1 MGSTFNSS
9 ASFHSTISNL
19 EGPAETHIGASSL
32 QHLVDPCRRATLS
45 HMICLLYNVVYIY
58 IQYIYTHTCMNV
70 YVYIYIYTYGGES
83 KLGMEPSRVFQA
95 YGTSSKRAESD
106 VKLRQHQNI
115 YG

>member
-1 MGSTFNSS
+1 MY
-9 ASFHSTISNL
+9 
-19 EGPAETHIGASSL
+19 EC
-32 QHLVDPCRRATLS
+32 VC
-45 HMICLLYNVVYIY
+45 V
-58 IQYIYTHTCMNV
+58 
-70 YVYIYIYTYGGES
+70 YIYTYGCES

>member
-58 IQYIYTHTCMNV
+58 T
-70 YVYIYIYTYGGES
+70 VYIHTYMYECVCVYIYTYGCES